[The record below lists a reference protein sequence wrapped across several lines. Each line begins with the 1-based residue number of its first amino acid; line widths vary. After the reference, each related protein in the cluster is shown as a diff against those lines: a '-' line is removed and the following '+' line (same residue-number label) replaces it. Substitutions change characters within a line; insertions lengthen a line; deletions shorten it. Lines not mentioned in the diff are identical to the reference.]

1 MIMPGVQKPHCSAV
15 VLAERRLH
23 RVQLAVLGEAL
34 DRDHLGAVGLHR
46 EHGAGLDRAAV
57 DVDHAGAA
65 LAGVAADMGAGEAEM
80 LAQELDQERA
90 RLDLARHRLAVDL
103 H

>member
-1 MIMPGVQKPHCSAV
+1 MIMPGVQKPHCSAWFSRNAACIGCSSPSLARPSIV
-15 VLAERRLH
+15 VTSAPS
-23 RVQLAVLGEAL
+23 AC
-34 DRDHLGAVGLHR
+34 DR
-46 EHGAGLDRAAV
+46 EHGAGLDRAAI

-80 LAQELDQERA
+80 LAQELDQQRA